1 MYYPKVPSIRTTLG
15 SSYTYPLSIH
25 FTYHDAFILFPQFI
39 CKWLTTNPTNSIY
52 PRLQTQKNSIEL
64 FVSSTVNRHIC
75 YEQWE
80 NEVKPKNNEGN
91 KVTVKVQKWYKR

>member
-1 MYYPKVPSIRTTLG
+1 MMRL
-15 SSYTYPLSIH
+15 
-25 FTYHDAFILFPQFI
+25 FFFPQFI

-91 KVTVKVQKWYKR
+91 KVTVKVQKWYKRWTCSADVMDDLMI